1 VPEQDDAIVAAGSPV
16 EAGYVYLPRKE
27 EWLCAYLSKLLACG
41 DGLGQLV
48 VGSHLE
54 PMILSV
60 SSLGGQHQ
68 DRR

>member
-1 VPEQDDAIVAAGSPV
+1 MPEQDDAIVAAGSPV

-54 PMILSV
+54 
-60 SSLGGQHQ
+60 
-68 DRR
+68 R